1 MKLGAWRVGGGTRVA
16 VVENDRPARWL
27 PPAVEDVS
35 DVIDNPAL
43 LRASAEPVNGAGT
56 PVAPIQRPRRNIF
69 CVGKNYRDHAREFE
83 RSGFDASSG
92 ATEIPDA
99 PIFFTKVP
107 ECVVGSH
114 EPISYDPAVSTA
126 LDYEG
131 ELAVIIGTG
140 GRAIPHSSAMDHVWG
155 YTIINDVTAR
165 DVQSRLKQ
173 WHVGKSFDTFCP
185 MGPWAV
191 TADEINLA
199 QTQLKT
205 WVNGELRQNAN
216 TCDLIFDVP
225 TIVAVLSASITLYPG
240 DIIATGTP
248 AGVGIGFKP
257 PRYLKEGDIVAI
269 EIAGLGRLENP
280 VVARAGGVVD
290 PVVARLLA
298 IKSG

>member
-1 MKLGAWRVGGGTRVA
+1 MKFGRWMVGQTPRVA
-16 VVENDRPARWL
+16 IVENGRPARWL
-27 PPAVEDVS
+27 HSGAKDAA
-35 DVIDNPAL
+35 DLIANPAL
-43 LRASAEPVNGAGT
+43 LEARADPVTEIGALL
-56 PVAPIQRPRRNIF
+56 APIQRPRRNIF
-69 CVGKNYRDHAREFE
+69 CVGKNYRDHAKEFE

-92 ATEIPDA
+92 AVEIPDA

-107 ECVVGSH
+107 ECVIGPH
-114 EPISYDPAVSTA
+114 APISFDPAVSTA

-131 ELAVIIGTG
+131 ELAVIIGAG
-140 GRAIPHSSAMDHVWG
+140 GRAITQSAAMRHVWG

-191 TADEINLA
+191 TADEIDLA
-199 QTQLKT
+199 DMRLRT

-216 TCDLIFDVP
+216 TRDLIFDVP

-257 PRYLKEGDIVAI
+257 PRYLKDGDTVCI

-280 VVARAGGVVD
+280 VVARAGGAVD
-290 PVVARLLA
+290 PLVARLLA
-298 IKSG
+298 IGIG